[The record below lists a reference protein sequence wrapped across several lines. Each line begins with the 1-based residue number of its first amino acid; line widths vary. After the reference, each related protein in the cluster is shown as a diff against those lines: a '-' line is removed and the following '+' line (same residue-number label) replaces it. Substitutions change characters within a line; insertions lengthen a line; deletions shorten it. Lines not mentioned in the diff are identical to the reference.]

1 MCSTRP
7 RVTWFIIKKKK
18 IYWLSI
24 NVEDCML
31 VRAASYPKS
40 APSRGFGD
48 LHRPWEP
55 RQDNN
60 SKPCC
65 NYGLLQKTCLIATEQ
80 IKAALRF
87 HYFCI
92 TNNQSM
98 HGNTRFILLQVF
110 STVLQL
116 WNKHCLCLLCAGL
129 RIRLRSV
136 SAKKRILF
144 HFSVVSVSKKQLP
157 ALGLN
162 KLRLFQVMIQ
172 KSLIVLT
179 LSSYHKAR

>member
-1 MCSTRP
+1 MCSARP
-7 RVTWFIIKKKK
+7 TVTWFIIKKKK

-55 RQDNN
+55 RQEKN
-60 SKPCC
+60 SRPCC
-65 NYGLLQKTCLIATEQ
+65 NYDLLQKTFLIATEQ

-92 TNNQSM
+92 ITNNQSM
-98 HGNTRFILLQVF
+98 HGNTHFILLQVF
-110 STVLQL
+110 STVLRL
-116 WNKHCLCLLCAGL
+116 WNKHCLCLLCAG
-129 RIRLRSV
+129 RCIRLRSV
-136 SAKKRILF
+136 SAKKR
-144 HFSVVSVSKKQLP
+144 SCSTS
-157 ALGLN
+157 
-162 KLRLFQVMIQ
+162 RL
-172 KSLIVLT
+172 
-179 LSSYHKAR
+179 